1 MPSRSPLE
9 TLRFLAAPTDVLFD
23 GAEIVNGGKILGWID
38 KAAYAVAA
46 GWSGNY
52 CVTAYVG
59 HVSFRHG
66 IPSGHMVEVEARIVY
81 TGRTSMHIQ
90 CTVRHADPKRLH
102 WAEATNCLVIFVAT
116 DGKGASVPVPEFDP
130 ITGAERA
137 HARAA
142 IGRAGIRREIEE
154 QMAQQVYTDA
164 GTAPRA
170 ITRFLAQPTDVNW
183 GGKVHGG
190 TAMEWIDQVAWLC
203 AARWSGM
210 TPTVVY
216 SGGVRF
222 YRPIH
227 IGHIVELEARL
238 LRTNR
243 KTMDIAVHVRSG
255 DPRTDERQL
264 TTHCAITYGI
274 RGEDGRLVDIPQWEP
289 INDEDQAL
297 ADHAYR
303 LRKIRGQRVPG
314 LSTG

>member
-1 MPSRSPLE
+1 MPSRSPVE

-23 GAEIVNGGKILGWID
+23 GEDIVNGGKILEWID

-46 GWSGNY
+46 GWSGSY

-66 IPSGHMVEVEARIVY
+66 IPSGHIVEVEARIIY

-90 CTVRHADPKRLH
+90 CTVRNADPKKLH
-102 WAEATNCLVIFVAT
+102 WTEATNCLVIFVAT
-116 DGKGASVPVPEFDP
+116 DGKGKSVPVPEFDP
-130 ITGAERA
+130 ITATERA

-142 IGRAGIRREIEE
+142 IGRADIRSAIEKE
-154 QMAQQVYTDA
+154 MAEQVYSDE
-164 GTAPRA
+164 GTAPRTV
-170 ITRFLAQPTDVNW
+170 TRFLAQPTDVNW

-190 TAMEWIDQVAWLC
+190 TAMEWIDQAAWLC
-203 AARWSGM
+203 ASSWSGM

-227 IGHIVELEARL
+227 IGHVVELEARL

-255 DPRTDERQL
+255 DPRNDERHL
-264 TTHCAITYGI
+264 TTHCAITYGV
-274 RGEDGRLVDIPQWEP
+274 RGPDGRLTDIPQWEP
-289 INDEDQAL
+289 VSHEDNVL
-297 ADHAYR
+297 AEHAYR
-303 LRKIRGQRVPG
+303 LRKIRGRRVPG